1 MRWDPSFFVYA
12 LLVFLMVAA
21 AAAAAV
27 GAAVSSSVSSSVLP
41 FVTWVKNIA
50 TKKYGSTLLVY
61 LVYRFSRGLFWTSKF
76 TKSSGTPQA
85 ELPMKVRHFQTVYIS
100 ILYF

>member
-50 TKKYGSTLLVY
+50 TKKYGGTLLVY
-61 LVYRFSRGLFWTSKF
+61 QVTWFTRGHLEPQGEPRNLQVFWYSTSRIANEG
-76 TKSSGTPQA
+76 
-85 ELPMKVRHFQTVYIS
+85 
-100 ILYF
+100 